1 MEILLSLDSKT
12 IEAMNVFQDDG
23 RKLVVFDP
31 ISRRNLLKDL
41 DALKNKIFV
50 VLRTGLRNSGN
61 RHEEIEKDFRVRTIN
76 DVQNLLKF

>member
-1 MEILLSLDSKT
+1 MEALLSMDNKT
-12 IEAMNVFQDDG
+12 TEAMNEFLDDDK
-23 RKLVVFDP
+23 KLVVFDP
-31 ISRRNLLKDL
+31 NSRRNLLKDL

-61 RHEEIEKDFRVRTIN
+61 RHEEIEKDYRIRTIN